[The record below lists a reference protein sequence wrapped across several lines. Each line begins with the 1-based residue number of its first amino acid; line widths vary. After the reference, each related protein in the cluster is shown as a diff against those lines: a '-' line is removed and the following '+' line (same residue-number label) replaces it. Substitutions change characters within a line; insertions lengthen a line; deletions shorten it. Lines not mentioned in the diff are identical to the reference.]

1 MTRLLGA
8 IVFNWPLKLMAI
20 ALATLLYAALVIAQN
35 AQTRD
40 VSVRIDAVNQPLNTI
55 VIGSLG
61 EISEVRYLIRDQANV
76 TVTSANFTAS
86 ADLSGVRPGP
96 QSQSV
101 RVVVV
106 SADPRIQVLSSTPEF
121 VSVKL
126 ENVETKVVP
135 VVVLPG
141 PVPQGLDVRPPV
153 ASLESATVRGAQSD
167 VARVSSVRAVVAVAA
182 SGIGIDRDV
191 PLAPVDELGEPV
203 RGVDVE
209 PTSVRVT
216 MEVFENRTTATVP
229 IVPKIVGSPAAGF
242 EVARIT
248 VAAPAVTLEGDAADL
263 ADVPNAP
270 TSPVSI
276 EGRTSDLDT
285 TVAFDL
291 PAGVKAVDPPT
302 VRVTVAIR
310 AIASSRTFNA
320 GIVLTGER
328 ADRTY
333 GLSVQ
338 QALLTIG
345 GSPVDLDRLNG
356 AAIVL
361 NADVAGL
368 DIGVHPVTL
377 TISLQA
383 GLTVVAIDP
392 KAVTVTIGAAT
403 GSPAAPSAAA
413 GG

>member
-8 IVFNWPLKLMAI
+8 IVFNWPLKLMAV

-141 PVPQGLDVRPPV
+141 PVPDGLDVRPPV
-153 ASLESATVRGAQSD
+153 ASLDTATVRGAQSD
-167 VARVSSVRAVVAVAA
+167 IARVSSVRAVVAVDA

-209 PTSVRVT
+209 PASVRVT

-229 IVPKIVGSPAAGF
+229 IVPKIVGSPATGF

-248 VAAPAVTLEGDAADL
+248 VSAPGVTLEGDAADL

-270 TSPVSI
+270 TAPVSI
-276 EGRTSDLDT
+276 EGRTSDVDM

-291 PAGVKAVDPPT
+291 PAGVKAINPPT

-328 ADRTY
+328 VDRTY
-333 GLSVQ
+333 ALSVQ

-356 AAIVL
+356 ASIVL

-368 DIGVHPVTL
+368 DVGVHQVTM

-392 KAVTVTIGAAT
+392 ATVTVTIGVPAGA
-403 GSPAAPSAAA
+403 SPAPSAAA